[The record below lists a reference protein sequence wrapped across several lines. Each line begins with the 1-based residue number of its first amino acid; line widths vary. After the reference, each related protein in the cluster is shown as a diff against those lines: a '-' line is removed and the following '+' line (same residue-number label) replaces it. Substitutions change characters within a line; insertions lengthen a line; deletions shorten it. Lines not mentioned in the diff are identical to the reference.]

1 MNPPEQTA
9 AAVDVDWYD
18 TESGAYDEMRAPD
31 GSVYPHWSYFMRALQ
46 GLGLEALQQRHR
58 EARRLLREN
67 GVTYNIYGD
76 PFGLHRPWEL
86 DPIPLLIGSEEW
98 AAIESGLIQRA
109 ELLNLVL
116 ADIYGPRE
124 LVKKGLLPLEVVYGH
139 EGFLRPCDK
148 VRSVGAHQLVIYAA
162 DLARGPDGRMWVLG
176 DRTQAPSG
184 AGYALENRTVI
195 SRIVPS
201 LFRDSQVHRL
211 ALFFQALRAAL
222 AAAAPRHKDDPR
234 VVVLT
239 PGPHNET
246 YFEHAYLAGYLGYTL
261 VQGDN
266 LMVQNGQVWM
276 KSVGGLQPVDVI
288 VRRVDDTF
296 CDPVE
301 LRADSQLGV
310 PGLLEAARR
319 GNVAIANPLGSGVL
333 ENPALSAFLPSISK
347 HFLGQELRLP
357 SVATWWC
364 GQPKELRYVLENLN
378 KLVIKSIYRHPG
390 ERAVFGAQ
398 LTKKALTAWRDR
410 IKARPHH
417 FVAQEQVGFSTAPAL
432 ADGQLVPRR
441 TVLRSF
447 LVARDDG
454 YVVMPG
460 GLARSAPHP
469 GDYVV
474 SNQAGGI
481 SKDTWVLASE
491 PEKEA
496 ITVRAPAPAV
506 TAIVGNGALPSRAA
520 DNLFWVGRYA
530 ERAESSARLLRTVL
544 RRTTECG
551 EFHDPASG
559 ECLTDL
565 LRGLTHVTATYP
577 GFIGEGAEQ
586 RLADPRETLEALALD
601 VNLPGSIADSL
612 TALARAAYTVR
623 DRWSSDS
630 WRVIDELSEEWET
643 LRSLPAINLTAIQDR
658 LDELLSALAA
668 FSGLA
673 MESMIR
679 DHGWRFLDSGRRL
692 ERALML
698 SSLLR
703 STLALRVEPSVENLL
718 FEDVLAANESLITYR
733 RRYRSYL
740 QRDNVLDLLLFDESN
755 PRSLAHQLTS
765 LEQHVSEL
773 PRDRSSHQLSAEE
786 RLIIDASTR
795 LRLADPTQ
803 LGLLGEGDGV
813 YLALDTLLAGLAEQL
828 KATSGAITDSFFS
841 HVEAPHPL
849 DRPMSDEL

>member
-9 AAVDVDWYD
+9 AAVDVDWYGI
-18 TESGAYDEMRAPD
+18 EPGAYDEMRAAD

-46 GLGLEALQQRHR
+46 GLGLGELQQRQR

-98 AAIESGLIQRA
+98 AGIESGLTQRA
-109 ELLNLVL
+109 ELLNLIL
-116 ADIYGPRE
+116 NDIYGPRE
-124 LVKKGLLPLEVVYGH
+124 LIKKGLLPLEVIYAH

-148 VRSVGAHQLVIYAA
+148 LRPVGAHQLIVYAA

-222 AAAAPRHKDDPR
+222 AGVAPRHRDDPR

-246 YFEHAYLAGYLGYTL
+246 YFEHAYLASYLGYTL

-266 LMVQNGQVWM
+266 LKVQNGQVWM

-310 PGLLEAARR
+310 PGLLEVARR

-333 ENPALSAFLPSISK
+333 ENPALSAFLPAIAK

-364 GQPKELRYVLENLN
+364 GQPKECRYVLDNLN

-390 ERAVFGAQ
+390 EQAVFGAQ
-398 LTKKALTAWRDR
+398 LTRKALNAWRDR
-410 IKARPHH
+410 IKAHPHR

-432 ADGQLVPRR
+432 LDGQLVPRR

-447 LVARDDG
+447 LAARDDG

-460 GLARSAPHP
+460 GLARSAPQR
-469 GDYVV
+469 GDFVV

-481 SKDTWVLASE
+481 SKDIWVLASE
-491 PEKEA
+491 PEKEVSL
-496 ITVRAPAPAV
+496 VRPPAAAV

-530 ERAESSARLLRTVL
+530 ERAEGSVRLLRTVL
-544 RRTTECG
+544 RRMTESG

-559 ECLTDL
+559 QCLTAL
-565 LRGLTHVTATYP
+565 LRGLTHVTSTYP
-577 GFIGEGAEQ
+577 GFVAAGAQQ
-586 RLADPRETLEALALD
+586 RLADPRDELTKLALD
-601 VNLPGSIADSL
+601 AQVPGSIAESL

-623 DRWSSDS
+623 DRWSTDS
-630 WRVIDELSEEWET
+630 WRVIDDLSEEWGA
-643 LRSLPAINLTAIQDR
+643 LRGLSSVNLNDIQDR

-692 ERALML
+692 ERALLL

-703 STLALRVEPSVENLL
+703 ATLALRLDAPAEGLL
-718 FEDVLAANESLITYR
+718 FEDVLAANESLVTYR

-740 QRDNVLDLLLFDESN
+740 QRNNVLDLLLFDEHN
-755 PRSLAHQLTS
+755 PRSLAHQLAC
-765 LEQHVSEL
+765 LQQHVGEL
-773 PRDRSSHQLSAEE
+773 PRERSGHQLSAEE
-786 RLIIDASTR
+786 RLVIDASTR
-795 LRLADPTQ
+795 LRLADLEQ
-803 LGLLGEGDGV
+803 LSRAGEDEGV
-813 YLALDTLLAGLAEQL
+813 FVALDALLAGLADQL
-828 KATSGAITDSFFS
+828 KAASMAITDSFFS
-841 HVEAPHPL
+841 HVEAPQPL
-849 DRPMSDEL
+849 ERPMRGEA